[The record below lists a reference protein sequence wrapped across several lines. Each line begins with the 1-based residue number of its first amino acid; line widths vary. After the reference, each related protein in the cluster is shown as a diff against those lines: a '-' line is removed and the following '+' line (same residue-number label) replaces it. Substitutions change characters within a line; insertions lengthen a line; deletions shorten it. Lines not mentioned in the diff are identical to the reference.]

1 MPLASDMLDVPA
13 HAKRF
18 TELNGLITLNP
29 NKPARS
35 TLAFVSA
42 PRYMPGGA
50 KKCWATMQPFL
61 DAVDAEGHPR
71 SSCFWTAPSPG
82 TVALF
87 CRDDYLGDYEGYVL
101 ALAAELR
108 HEYEAIAASG
118 VLLQLDAPCLA
129 MSRHTRFSYMTDDEW
144 CSKILRVNV
153 EAINL
158 AVVNIPAHQ
167 IRLHVCWGNYPGP
180 HHRDIEASLLWPSLC
195 DLNVK
200 YLLVEMANPRHA
212 SDMDA
217 IKAVA
222 DRLGDKVIVPGV
234 VDTITP
240 RVEHPRLVAQ
250 RLMALAAIVGPSR
263 VMAGPDCGFAS
274 TAKSMANTPDVS
286 WLKISAL
293 VQGAKLATS
302 LLFDSNAPVS
312 TPFLATTATAR
323 VVLVYSPKELAR
335 AQYLHTLLTES
346 TTVAHL
352 VMVSTADADPL
363 AAVRWR
369 LDWPVLCVAISA
381 AADETVG
388 TICNYINHQ
397 SELPR
402 RPATSLSSEGS
413 IEQLCDAVCARV
425 RDMGSY
431 DKRALSIPLHS
442 TQRLLPERVTV
453 VVVGAGLLGLYA
465 GNKLVQEGFDVIVL
479 DRRAVAGG
487 IWSLYANSTSQVNT
501 SEGGYSVKE
510 LLPKESPA
518 NKDHSSTK
526 EILGDLEA
534 LASQLGSRLRL
545 GVTVNKVNKVS
556 EGEGGGYHLDL
567 TTSDGSS
574 RIIQAR
580 GVLMCINDRVGVPR
594 PLDVPM
600 APGSVQVVPGIADA
614 AQVAGLEW
622 RGKRVVIV
630 GIGAFAVENARTALE
645 SGASHVTVV
654 CRRMG
659 TVCPKIIDYANFTA
673 DWDENFQH
681 DMKGNAKQ
689 FQRWNRLY
697 KQSGAVV
704 PPGWPKQ
711 IKPKGQTISVSDIWF
726 VAHKVGKLSTE
737 VGEVKS
743 LEPGAVCLKDGT
755 RIECDVV
762 VPCMGFLRNTDLCVR
777 LTGLKN
783 VCDTNYL
790 DKNMMYLADAEID
803 DNAFNSFFGSSVL
816 EYGKFFTNVFM
827 EGLRREEEL
836 GSALWGP
843 DVPRVAIT
851 DRAWSQYI
859 TSAKRLVTSDSVI
872 NTHAR
877 QQVDLRTKQFFKN
890 LPTEAYEAAN
900 RQDWEDLHVLLG
912 ATPEQRVPYF
922 TDL

>member
-1 MPLASDMLDVPA
+1 
-13 HAKRF
+13 
-18 TELNGLITLNP
+18 
-29 NKPARS
+29 
-35 TLAFVSA
+35 
-42 PRYMPGGA
+42 
-50 KKCWATMQPFL
+50 
-61 DAVDAEGHPR
+61 
-71 SSCFWTAPSPG
+71 
-82 TVALF
+82 VA
-87 CRDDYLGDYEGYVL
+87 
-101 ALAAELR
+101 
-108 HEYEAIAASG
+108 
-118 VLLQLDAPCLA
+118 
-129 MSRHTRFSYMTDDEW
+129 
-144 CSKILRVNV
+144 
-153 EAINL
+153 
-158 AVVNIPAHQ
+158 NIPAHQ

-180 HHRDIEASLLWPSLC
+180 HHKDIEASLLWGSLC
-195 DLNVK
+195 QLNVK

-212 SDMDA
+212 SDIEA
-217 IKAVA
+217 IRAVA
-222 DRLGDKVIVPGV
+222 DKLEDKVICVGV

-240 RVEHPRLVAQ
+240 RVEHPRLVAN
-250 RLMALAAIVGPSR
+250 RLVALANIVGPNR

-286 WLKISAL
+286 WLKVTAL
-293 VQGAKLATS
+293 VQGARLATS
-302 LLFDSNAPVS
+302 MLFDANAAVS

-323 VVLVYSPKELAR
+323 VVLVHSPSELKR
-335 AQYLHTLLTES
+335 AHALHKLLTES

-352 VMVSTADADPL
+352 VLVSTEDADPL
-363 AAVRWR
+363 LAVRWR
-369 LDWPVLCVAISA
+369 LDWPVLCVAMSA
-381 AADETVG
+381 AADKNVEQ
-388 TICNYINHQ
+388 ICTYVNHQ

-402 RPATSLSSEGS
+402 RPATALSSSNGGS
-413 IEQLCDAVCARV
+413 KVVEQLCEDVCARV

-431 DKRALSIPLHS
+431 DKRTLCIPMHS
-442 TQRLLPERVTV
+442 TRLALPERVTV

-465 GNKLVQEGFDVIVL
+465 GNKLAQEGFDVIVL

-534 LASQLGSRLRL
+534 LATQLGPRLRL
-545 GVTVNKVNKVS
+545 GVTVNSVGKD
-556 EGEGGGYHLDL
+556 EAGDYRLDVA
-567 TTSDGSS
+567 TSDGGSHLI
-574 RIIQAR
+574 RAR
-580 GVLMCINDRVGVPR
+580 GVMMCINDRVGVPR

-600 APGSVQVVPGIADA
+600 APGCVPVVPGIADA
-614 AQVAGLEW
+614 AAVAGLEW
-622 RGKRVVIV
+622 RGKKVVIV

-645 SGASHVTVV
+645 SGATHVTVV

-711 IKPKGQTISVSDIWF
+711 IKPKGHTISVSDIWF
-726 VAHKVGKLSTE
+726 VGHKLGKLATKVGA
-737 VGEVKS
+737 VKT
-743 LEPGAVCLKDGT
+743 LEPSAVCLEDGT

-762 VPCMGFLRNTDLCVR
+762 VPCLGFIRNTDLCVK
-777 LTGLKN
+777 LTGLKH
-783 VCDTNYL
+783 VADTNYL
-790 DKNMMYLADAEID
+790 DKHLMYLADAEID

-836 GSALWGP
+836 GPALWGP
-843 DVPRVAIT
+843 DVPRLNIT
-851 DRAWSQYI
+851 DRAWSHYI
-859 TSAKRLVTSDSVI
+859 ASAKRLVTSDKAI

-890 LPTEAYEAAN
+890 LPTDAYEATN

-912 ATPEQRVPYF
+912 AAPDQRLPHF
-922 TDL
+922 ADL